1 MKKISSLVIVS
12 LVFVIIF
19 SISVSAVELQ
29 DVPQDHW
36 AYNSVNKLIEKG
48 YLTLHEDGTF
58 KGNDKVSRYELA
70 VLIARIL
77 EDIQQ
82 NDTEVTQEDAE
93 SLRKLSLEFREELVD
108 LAKKQ
113 DNLFE
118 EVKKVKQNNIVQTKE
133 IGKTKETIDGI
144 EKEISN
150 IINNIMKLRDLEE
163 EVNGLTEKVSSQKT
177 TLEKLQQQL
186 NNKTKMIE
194 EVNKELNTIAGE
206 VGSNKEIKELK
217 DQQSI
222 TLTTVHNLKS
232 QVNQLQDKVES
243 QQSEIKNLKKQ
254 NDNYKMYIGA
264 VAILSLV
271 MSL

>member
-1 MKKISSLVIVS
+1 MKKISSLLIVS

-29 DVPQDHW
+29 DVPKDHW

-58 KGNDKVSRYELA
+58 KGNNKVSRYELA

-82 NDTEVTQEDAE
+82 NDTEVTQKDAE

-113 DNLFE
+113 DNLFA
-118 EVKKVKQNNIVQTKE
+118 EVKKVKQNNIVQTEE
-133 IGKTKETIDGI
+133 IGKTKEKIDGI

-150 IINNIMKLRDLEE
+150 IINNIIELRELEE
-163 EVNGLTEKVSSQKT
+163 EVNGLTEKINSQQT
-177 TLEKLQQQL
+177 TMEKLQQQL
-186 NNKTKMIE
+186 NDKTKMIKK
-194 EVNKELNTIAGE
+194 VNKELNTIAGE

-222 TLTTVHNLKS
+222 TLTTVHNLKNK
-232 QVNQLQDKVES
+232 VNKLQDKVDS
-243 QQSEIKNLKKQ
+243 QQSEIKNLQKQ
-254 NDNYKMYIGA
+254 NENYTLYIGA
-264 VAILSLV
+264 VAILALI
-271 MSL
+271 M

>member
-1 MKKISSLVIVS
+1 MKKITSMVVLS
-12 LVFVIIF
+12 LVFVILCSF
-19 SISVSAVELQ
+19 SVSAVELK

-48 YLTLHEDGTF
+48 YLSLYEDGTF
-58 KGNDKVSRYELA
+58 KGNNKVSRYELA

-82 NDTEVTQEDAE
+82 NNTEVTQEDAE

-113 DNLFE
+113 ENLFKDI
-118 EVKKVKQNNIVQTKE
+118 KKVKQDNIVQTE
-133 IGKTKETIDGI
+133 ELGKTKETIDGI

-150 IINNIMKLRDLEE
+150 IINNIMKLRKLEE
-163 EVNGLTEKVSSQKT
+163 EVNGLKDKVNSQKT
-177 TLEKLQQQL
+177 SLKKLQQQL
-186 NNKTKMIE
+186 NDKTKLIK

-206 VGSNKEIKELK
+206 VGNNKEIKELK

-232 QVNQLQDKVES
+232 QVNQLQNKVKS
-243 QQSEIKNLKKQ
+243 QQTTINNLKKQ
-254 NDNYKMYIGA
+254 NDKYIMYIGA
-264 VAILSLV
+264 VAILALII
-271 MSL
+271 